1 MTAETA
7 AVGGPARK
15 SISLWALASL
25 ICAILFVCPIAPV
38 LSLVLGIVAVFDV
51 RRPNRSGKRMV
62 IAAMILS
69 VVAIGGWALLADW
82 WNTHA
87 RHPMLL
93 GPADAIMAAQRGDT
107 AVFLAAFLGG
117 ADANAEGDAIEF
129 INTVTNRY
137 GKLVTSSQR
146 EDDRSVSTLRR
157 AAILYDFQFE
167 TGPVD
172 TEAEFVVS
180 EDGGG
185 LVLKFAW
192 VVIRDPVAGDVWYP
206 PSSDKPDVR

>member
-38 LSLVLGIVAVFDV
+38 LSLVLGTVAVFDV
-51 RRPNRSGKRMV
+51 RRSNRSGKRMV

-69 VVAIGGWALLADW
+69 VLALGGWALLADW

-87 RHPMLL
+87 RRPMLF
-93 GPADAIMAAQRGDT
+93 GPADAIAAAQGGDT
-107 AVFLAAFLGG
+107 AVFLAAFLPG
-117 ADANAEGDAIEF
+117 ADANAEADAIEF
-129 INTVTNRY
+129 ISTVTDRY
-137 GKLVTSSQR
+137 GLLTASSQR
-146 EDDRSVSTLRR
+146 HDGREVSTLRR
-157 AAILYDFQFE
+157 AVILYEFQFE

-172 TEAEFVVS
+172 AEAEFVLS
-180 EDGGG
+180 REDGSG

-192 VVIRDPVAGDVWYP
+192 VVIRDPAAGDVRYP
-206 PSSDKPDVR
+206 GLSAP